1 MLWVAEDAPLD
12 RPYAAFWIGD
22 GVFALYRAPQS
33 PEEMEALWGTT
44 ELGSRHHLMSLYVD
58 NLAGAAETLD
68 REGIRILRG
77 SPDEGLLV
85 THPDDV
91 SGITIAWTDKPV
103 GNLAP

>member
-1 MLWVAEDAPLD
+1 
-12 RPYAAFWIGD
+12 
-22 GVFALYRAPQS
+22 
-33 PEEMEALWGTT
+33 
-44 ELGSRHHLMSLYVD
+44 MSLYVD
-58 NLAGAAETLD
+58 DLAGAAETLD